1 MNKKI
6 LWIIVAVLVV
16 AALFLFIRRDR
27 FFSESMPET
36 KLADDSEM
44 AAPASLRDLV
54 MRNRPM
60 KCSVNEEANQGTF
73 YIADKNMRGDFTSVS
88 DGKSVSGHMIVKDNV
103 SYTWM
108 DGEKTGFKLAANE
121 DLEVEA
127 SEGAQQKEQID
138 LDSKTNYDCDTWSKD
153 NSYFDLPSGVEFTD
167 LSAMMKTSVG
177 AGAEASETV
186 DLKAMQCAACDSVPA
201 ESKAQCKS
209 SLGCN

>member
-6 LWIIVAVLVV
+6 LWIVVAVV
-16 AALFLFIRRDR
+16 AIAIVFFFLRRDSY
-27 FFSESMPET
+27 FSDSMPET

-44 AAPASLRDLV
+44 AGAASLRDLV

-108 DGEKTGFKLAANE
+108 NGEKTGFKVAADE
-121 DLEVEA
+121 SLEVEA
-127 SEGAQQKEQID
+127 SESAQQKEQID
-138 LDSKTNYDCDTWSKD
+138 LDSKTNYECDSWSKD
-153 NSYFDLPSGVEFTD
+153 TSYFDLPSGVEFTD
-167 LSAMMKTSVG
+167 LSAMMNASVG
-177 AGAEASETV
+177 AGAQTSGAV
-186 DLKAMQCAACDSVPA
+186 DLKAMQCAACESVPA